1 MIFFIISMNDKIDE
15 LLRLEKENNILLRY
29 LVRHIN
35 NDNDIDFVNNVIANL
50 LANKIERR

>member
-1 MIFFIISMNDKIDE
+1 MDINDKIDK
-15 LLRLEKENNILLRY
+15 LLSLEQENNVLLRY

>member
-1 MIFFIISMNDKIDE
+1 MIFFIMNMNEKIDE
-15 LLRLEKENNILLRY
+15 LLRLERENNILLRY

>member
-1 MIFFIISMNDKIDE
+1 MDINDKIDK
-15 LLRLEKENNILLRY
+15 LLSLEQENNVLLRY

-50 LANKIERR
+50 LANKMERR

>member
-1 MIFFIISMNDKIDE
+1 MNDRIDE
-15 LLRLEKENNILLRY
+15 LLRLERENNILLRY